1 MSAVPPPH
9 GLAAHEPL
17 SEKLR
22 AVLCRAD
29 PSAPLTL
36 NAVLV
41 GTEGRGVFCLI
52 ILLCFPFLGPVS
64 IPGTSTP
71 LGAVI
76 LILGLRLAFGQAQR
90 LPRWVGERA
99 LPRGFGR
106 VLNQSVKVLRFL
118 EKWLVRPRRTGWLGW
133 RLARCT
139 NGLVLALMAFC
150 LALPIPPV
158 IPLTNMLPAYAIV
171 LVAFGM
177 MEEDGV
183 MVWLGY
189 AVAAGT
195 LAYFA
200 AWAEV
205 IAGAF
210 RKYYAPAVQWLQS
223 WL

>member
-1 MSAVPPPH
+1 MLSAILNSYPP
-9 GLAAHEPL
+9 GRL
-17 SEKLR
+17 
-22 AVLCRAD
+22 
-29 PSAPLTL
+29 LTL
-36 NAVLV
+36 NTVLDR
-41 GTEGRGVFCLI
+41 TEGRGFFCLI

-76 LILGLRLAFGQAQR
+76 FLMALRLALRLSPR
-90 LPRWVGERA
+90 LPRWIGERR
-99 LPRGFGR
+99 LPRGFHR
-106 VLNQSVKVLRFL
+106 VLGQSAKVLRFL
-118 EKWLVRPRRTGWLGW
+118 ERWLVRPRRTGWLGW
-133 RLARCT
+133 RLAWGL

-171 LVAFGM
+171 LVAFSM

-189 AVAAGT
+189 AVTVGA
-195 LAYFA
+195 LAYFW
-200 AWAEV
+200 AWADV
-205 IAGAF
+205 IIGLLQ
-210 RKYYAPAVQWLQS
+210 KYYAPALRGLWS